1 MATSTTHN
9 IYVPKDLLSPLARY
23 MVDKGQASMSKL
35 VQQALREKLERE
47 GYITAESPPE
57 SPV

>member
-23 MVDKGQASMSKL
+23 MVDKGQMSMSKL
-35 VQQALREKLERE
+35 VQQALREKLQRD

-57 SPV
+57 SPA